1 MQILSNE
8 KMVKFTN
15 ISKED
20 FTGRIDIPGAPR
32 LVQKVDSNG
41 TLKYDSRH
49 RPILTK
55 VPTEFLI
62 KAGEVVL
69 MEESKANLFCK
80 QLVDKLLLD
89 AQAPNWT
96 DESLR
101 KPLVLEILN
110 PESSLDEKA
119 EVETEKLGEA
129 EHKAGQPSVNP
140 VLKVKRK
147 YVKKEKAETP
157 KVE

>member
-1 MQILSNE
+1 
-8 KMVKFTN
+8 MVKFTN

-20 FTGRIDIPGAPR
+20 FTGRIDIAGSPR
-32 LVQKVDSNG
+32 LVPKVDSNG
-41 TLKYDSRH
+41 APKLDSR
-49 RPILTK
+49 RKPVMTK

-96 DESLR
+96 DEGLR

-110 PESSLDEKA
+110 PEASLDEKV
-119 EVETEKLGEA
+119 EVEVEKLGEA
-129 EHKAGQPSVNP
+129 EHKAGQPIVNP

-147 YVKKEKAETP
+147 YVKKEKVETP